1 MHGIGRRY
9 TFGNMDIKAR
19 IFYATCDALG
29 EIGGHHGQT
38 FHRSA
43 AIFFINRYLGAN
55 AYGLVTPHTFD
66 NATACIIALTRVRER
81 FAKKPYMVSDL
92 CTANPLLFALEKHYI
107 QNGRRPL
114 AGFVPCV

>member
-1 MHGIGRRY
+1 
-9 TFGNMDIKAR
+9 MDIKTR

-43 AIFFINRYLGAN
+43 AMFFMNRYLGAN
-55 AYGLVTPHTFD
+55 AHGLVTPHTFD
-66 NATACIIALTRVRER
+66 NATACIVALTRVRER

-92 CTANPLLFALEKHYI
+92 CTANPLLFALEKHYL
-107 QNGRRPL
+107 QNGRKPL
-114 AGFVPCV
+114 AGFTPTF